1 MCGFH
6 SSGRPKVW
14 RTQIKPGT
22 KFFDLF
28 IWKNILEMTLC
39 TAENRQLRRERSLRK
54 KCRSSS
60 SMVKTQCLC
69 ATDQFKRHG
78 SSPVEGIFSTA
89 GRTESGMTAERGKF
103 ERTTVRAS
111 IHGTAIGRIPT
122 IFFVGYILHE

>member
-39 TAENRQLRRERSLRK
+39 TAENRQLRRERSSRK

-69 ATDQFKRHG
+69 VQRTSLKDMAVALSREYLAPQ
-78 SSPVEGIFSTA
+78 EGQNL
-89 GRTESGMTAERGKF
+89 E
-103 ERTTVRAS
+103 
-111 IHGTAIGRIPT
+111 
-122 IFFVGYILHE
+122 